1 MSSTREKDYILRL
14 FSSDIYFKGDN
25 CHYCKTSKKSIEYR
39 AGAQTAYSRSHST
52 NYYFFCSES
61 CKTIYKNKFI
71 CRKCGY
77 DEDLIQPEGE
87 EFVLCTDYP
96 YELSCY
102 EKYLREKHPELVCSF
117 CDSTKES
124 PLPCRG
130 KFYYCHDCFHKIE
143 QLKGTIDKE
152 SVCFIC
158 DRESSD
164 DDLSDLTVVND
175 KTICLT
181 CLEKYRKFILIEES
195 KE

>member
-1 MSSTREKDYILRL
+1 MSSAKGVSDFDQRMFNYS
-14 FSSDIYFKGDN
+14 FSINKK
-25 CHYCKTSKKSIEYR
+25 CHYCKTLDKLPEYQSWSITYYR
-39 AGAQTAYSRSHST
+39 NST
-52 NYYFFCSES
+52 SDNYFFCSES
-61 CKTIYKNKFI
+61 CKTLFENKRR
-71 CRKCGY
+71 CKRCCY
-77 DEDLIQPEGE
+77 ARDLIQPEGE
-87 EFVLCTDYP
+87 DFVLCTNYP
-96 YELSCY
+96 CELSCY

-130 KFYYCHDCFHKIE
+130 KIYYCDDCFHKIE
-143 QLKGTIDKE
+143 QLKGTCDKE
-152 SVCFIC
+152 TVCFIC

-181 CLEKYRKFILIEES
+181 CLKKYRKFISIEES